1 MESTLVLTRTFEI
14 GIDQE
19 DFYTLSIGSRHFML
33 HRGVRMDRNELES
46 WILAHQAEIYRY
58 VRYLGAD
65 SAALAE
71 DLVQDTFLMAFKS
84 LSGPNTNDERAR
96 AAWLRGIAR
105 NLFFNYCRRNKHNPV
120 KVNSEALEQ
129 AEAVWKQDFLC
140 DGDGF
145 EAIEALRGCVGKL
158 EEKQRGILDQFYKQ
172 EKSRAELAQLYKM
185 SEDGVKSL
193 MRRIRRD
200 LAECI
205 RRRLATG
212 KAG

>member
-1 MESTLVLTRTFEI
+1 MTN
-14 GIDQE
+14 D
-19 DFYTLSIGSRHFML
+19 
-33 HRGVRMDRNELES
+33 ELES
-46 WILAHQAEIYRY
+46 WILAHQAEVYRY

-65 SAALAE
+65 SQSVAE
-71 DLVQDTFLMAFKS
+71 DLVQDTFLVAFKS
-84 LSGPNTNDERAR
+84 VSLPNTNDERVR

-105 NLFFNYCRRNKHNPV
+105 NLFYNYCRRNKRSPV
-120 KVNSEALEQ
+120 KVNSETLEQ
-129 AEAVWKQDFLC
+129 AEVCWTQEFLD

-158 EEKQRGILDQFYKQ
+158 EEKQRGILDHFYSQ
-172 EKSRAELAQLYKM
+172 DKSRAELARLYKM

-205 RRRLATG
+205 RRRMAATR
-212 KAG
+212 AG

>member
-1 MESTLVLTRTFEI
+1 M
-14 GIDQE
+14 
-19 DFYTLSIGSRHFML
+19 
-33 HRGVRMDRNELES
+33 HRDELES
-46 WILAHQAEIYRY
+46 WILAHQAEVYRY
-58 VRYLGAD
+58 VRYLGAE
-65 SAALAE
+65 SSSVAE
-71 DLVQDTFLMAFKS
+71 DLVQDTFLVAFKS
-84 LSGPNTNDERAR
+84 TATPQSTDERAR

-105 NLFFNYCRRNKHNPV
+105 NLFFNHCRRNKKNPV

-129 AEAVWKQDFLC
+129 AEAVWNTDFLRG
-140 DGDGF
+140 GDGF
-145 EAIEALRGCVGKL
+145 EAIEALQRCVGKL
-158 EEKQRGILDQFYKQ
+158 EDKQRGILDHFYKQ

-212 KAG
+212 KAV

>member
-1 MESTLVLTRTFEI
+1 
-14 GIDQE
+14 
-19 DFYTLSIGSRHFML
+19 
-33 HRGVRMDRNELES
+33 MDRDELES

-58 VRYLGAD
+58 LRYLGAD
-65 SAALAE
+65 SVSVAE

-84 LSGPNTNDERAR
+84 TSTPVTNDERVR

-105 NLFFNYCRRNKHNPV
+105 NLFFNYCRRVKHSPV

-129 AEAVWKQDFLC
+129 AEVVWTADFLQG
-140 DGDGF
+140 GDGF

-158 EEKQRGILDQFYKQ
+158 EEKQRGILDHFYKQ

-193 MRRIRRD
+193 MRRLRRD
-200 LAECI
+200 LADCI

-212 KAG
+212 KASRA